1 MGTIIIALLVICTIW
16 YVFSPERAPLP
27 VQRVGNATCSILA
40 MNVIG
45 WVVGGIWR
53 GVVWMF
59 GGIGSLLKGAVALAF
74 A

>member
-16 YVFSPERAPLP
+16 YVLSPERAPLP
-27 VQRVGNATCSILA
+27 VLLVGNATCSILA

-45 WVVGGIWR
+45 WVIGGVWR
-53 GVVWMF
+53 GVAWVF
-59 GGIGSLLKGAVALAF
+59 SGIGSLLKGAMALAF